1 MLDVFQGMTLQ
12 RAIVNSLT
20 FAILEVGEWI
30 IILLFLFIIFLEA
43 SESFR
48 KREKDIKGSLSKGSL
63 NFDISIDCICLV
75 GMDHSFDNRIADDE
89 RLP

>member
-20 FAILEVGEWI
+20 FATLEVGEWI

-48 KREKDIKGSLSKGSL
+48 KKRK
-63 NFDISIDCICLV
+63 
-75 GMDHSFDNRIADDE
+75 RT
-89 RLP
+89 

>member
-1 MLDVFQGMTLQ
+1 MKLIGIGLLLLASLEAFAVMLDVFQGMTLQ

-48 KREKDIKGSLSKGSL
+48 KKRK
-63 NFDISIDCICLV
+63 
-75 GMDHSFDNRIADDE
+75 RT
-89 RLP
+89 

>member
-1 MLDVFQGMTLQ
+1 MKLIGIGLLLLASLEAFAVMLDVFQGMTLQ

-20 FAILEVGEWI
+20 FAEVGEWI

-48 KREKDIKGSLSKGSL
+48 KKRK
-63 NFDISIDCICLV
+63 
-75 GMDHSFDNRIADDE
+75 RT
-89 RLP
+89 

>member
-1 MLDVFQGMTLQ
+1 MKIIGIGLLLFASLEAFAVILDVFQGMTLQ

-30 IILLFLFIIFLEA
+30 IILLFLVIIFLEA

-48 KREKDIKGSLSKGSL
+48 QKRK
-63 NFDISIDCICLV
+63 
-75 GMDHSFDNRIADDE
+75 RT
-89 RLP
+89 

>member
-1 MLDVFQGMTLQ
+1 MKLIGIGLLLLASLEAFAVMLDVFQGMTLQ

-48 KREKDIKGSLSKGSL
+48 
-63 NFDISIDCICLV
+63 
-75 GMDHSFDNRIADDE
+75 
-89 RLP
+89 

>member
-1 MLDVFQGMTLQ
+1 MKLIGIGLLLLASLEAFAVMLDVFQGMTLQ

-30 IILLFLFIIFLEA
+30 IILLFLFIIFLEP

-48 KREKDIKGSLSKGSL
+48 KKRK
-63 NFDISIDCICLV
+63 
-75 GMDHSFDNRIADDE
+75 RT
-89 RLP
+89 